1 MKAEGILGLLVGVRP
16 RGQGRWASRCPAH
29 DDRSPSLSIAD
40 SDRGLLLHCFAGC
53 QLSEIC
59 VALGISVADLFS
71 DSRRDPKASAEAAR
85 RRGIQEKLDRI
96 DGFCADSVREA
107 RALLQSARN
116 ISIEG
121 WTDARLGL
129 ALSDIATAHAIL
141 WATGERYDEGI

>member
-1 MKAEGILGLLVGVRP
+1 MKADSILSLLSGVRS
-16 RGQGRWASRCPAH
+16 RGQGRWAARCPAH
-29 DDRSPSLSIAD
+29 EDRSPSLSIAD

-59 VALGISVADLFS
+59 VALGIRVADLFS
-71 DSRRDPKASAEAAR
+71 DSRHDPKASAETAR
-85 RRGIQEKLDRI
+85 RRTVQEKLARI

-121 WTDARLGL
+121 WTDAQLDL
-129 ALSDIATAHAIL
+129 ALSDIATARAIL
-141 WATGERYDEGI
+141 WAAGERYDEGI